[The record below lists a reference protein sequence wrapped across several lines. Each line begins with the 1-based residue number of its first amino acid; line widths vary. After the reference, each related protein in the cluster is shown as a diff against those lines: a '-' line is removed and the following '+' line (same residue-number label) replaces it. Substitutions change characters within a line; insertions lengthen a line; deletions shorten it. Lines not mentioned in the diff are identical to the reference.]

1 MDKIKEVKNI
11 KSIKTKRYEL
21 KLVQGIESGLYYVAY
36 KKVNKNEEDKVYVSS
51 GLTDYSLASIV
62 FDEYRIELEGN

>member
-51 GLTDYSLASIV
+51 GLNDYSLASIV